1 MKLPRSPRSLRRG
14 QRGVY
19 FIVYAVV
26 LVPMLAFIGLALDVS
41 LMYVRKQ
48 EMQAVADSAALAAA
62 RALNGTR
69 IGVNA
74 AIANAASAGAANE
87 YRFLRPLA
95 VTWAPA
101 ALSFGADPN
110 GSAWTPAGAVSD
122 AELPAMLYARV
133 DTAQLAATHRSVHI
147 LFMTLVGASPTQ
159 LVNAHAIAGRRDS
172 AIAPLAVCA
181 MQPTEKGFR
190 SNPSTP
196 PGTTAPELLEFG
208 FRRGV
213 SYNLLNLN
221 PNSNTTPVHYLVN
234 PLDFPPLAVN
244 ARHFTEPT
252 VAPFVCT
259 GSMPAPPLANGS
271 MLYVQKTFPLTLLP
285 ELNARFNQAGSR
297 CTPFSAPPDFNVF
310 DFRGWFSSPVPANSL
325 GSAAPLGSGTRL
337 QTVADVDGGTATL
350 KEYGP
355 LWSFARPLSFN
366 TATGTAGAE
375 FTSADLAKLYPLPT
389 GVTWAGPPAK
399 YTYGNGRP
407 PYEINASGYRL
418 KPLPLTGE
426 RNRRVLNVPLL
437 ECPLNQDDTSP
448 KKMLGIG
455 RFFMTTPATPATP
468 PTAANPLP
476 AIYGEFGGL
485 ISYPQTAASAVLFQ

>member
-69 IGVNA
+69 DGVNA
-74 AIANAASAGAANE
+74 AIANAASAGAAND

-101 ALSFGADPN
+101 ALSFGTVPG
-110 GSAWTPAGAVSD
+110 GSAWTPAASVTD
-122 AELPAMLYARV
+122 AELPGLLYARV

-159 LVNAHAIAGRRDS
+159 LVSARAVAGRRDS

-181 MQPTEKGFR
+181 MQPAERGFR

-221 PNSNTTPVHYLVN
+221 PNSTATPVHYLVN
-234 PLDFPPLAVN
+234 PLDFPPLAAN

-259 GSMPAPPLANGS
+259 GSMPAPPLVNGTS
-271 MLYVQKTFPLTLLP
+271 MLYVQRTFPTTLIP
-285 ELNARFNQAGSR
+285 ELNARFNPTGSR
-297 CTPFSAPPDFNVF
+297 CTPFTAPPDFNVF
-310 DFRGWFSSPVPANSL
+310 DFRGWWASPVQPGWP
-325 GSAAPLGSGTRL
+325 GSAASLASAGRL
-337 QTVADVDGGTATL
+337 QTVADVDGGAATPSD
-350 KEYGP
+350 YGP
-355 LWSFARPLSFN
+355 LWSFARPLRFDTS
-366 TATGTAGAE
+366 TGTVGAE
-375 FTSADLAKLYPLPT
+375 FTSADLAKLYRLSGAT
-389 GVTWAGPPAK
+389 WGVAPAK
-399 YTYGNGRP
+399 YTYGNGRS
-407 PYEINASGYRL
+407 PYGANASAYSTV
-418 KPLPLTGE
+418 PTLTGE
-426 RNRRVLNVPLL
+426 VNRRILNVPLL
-437 ECPLNQDDTSP
+437 DCPLNEENVSP
-448 KKMLGIG
+448 KRMLGIG
-455 RFFMTTPATPATP
+455 RFFMTTRATASPVAVH
-468 PTAANPLP
+468 A
-476 AIYGEFGGL
+476 EFGGL
-485 ISYPQTAASAVLFQ
+485 VSYPQTAASVALFQ